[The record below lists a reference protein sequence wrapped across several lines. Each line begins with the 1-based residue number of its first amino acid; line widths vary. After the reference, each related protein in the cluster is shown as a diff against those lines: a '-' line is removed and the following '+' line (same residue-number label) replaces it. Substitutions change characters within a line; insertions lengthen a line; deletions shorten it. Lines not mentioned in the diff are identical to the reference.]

1 MLYIIGG
8 KVITMEGDVWE
19 NGYLAI
25 ENGKI
30 MELGTVYGNH
40 GGKKGYGGG

>member
-30 MELGTVYGNH
+30 MELGTVKAGTPVSAI
-40 GGKKGYGGG
+40 